1 MTRTPRRRTLLAL
14 SLLPAL
20 ACACEAEHDA
30 VVSMFRGDA
39 AHTGVFSAPGLEA
52 VSGLRWIFQADGPIR
67 SSPTVAG
74 GRVYIG
80 SADGRLYAL
89 DALMGAEAWRYDAGS
104 AIPSTAAVG
113 GGHVFFQDRDGVVY
127 ALDAA
132 SGAEVWRFA
141 TGPDMDLPWGNE
153 GWDYF
158 ISSPALA
165 GDTVLVGAGDG
176 KLYALSAATGSVLW
190 EYATEGRI
198 RSSPAVADGVVY
210 VGSADGSLH
219 AVELTT
225 GERVW
230 RFDAEGRSLVSAD
243 FGFDR
248 RTITSSPAVGPEAV
262 YVGSRDGHL
271 YAVDRATGEERW
283 RFDHEVSWVISSPA
297 IADGVVYAG
306 SSDGLFVQAV
316 DAASGAEL
324 WRTPTELNVF
334 ASPALVNGTLYVGT
348 FTGAI
353 LGLDPA
359 TGEEVWRYRAEDAV
373 MSSAVAA
380 DSTLYVGSDDGRLY
394 AFRGVARER
403 APDRVVFWDSALAR
417 TALYNGHE
425 ALRDYMAGAGYRVVD
440 ADGLARFMEDGLASG
455 RPGIAVFAID
465 RLPASVAPVM
475 ADTVLFRR
483 WLSGPGRAVWLGY
496 PPGALL
502 WDPETGRPT
511 ALSPRRTEA
520 LLGVS
525 TLSATYDSYPARA
538 TAEGR
543 AWGLPEWW
551 IDRAGVDPADVTTV
565 LATEERGR
573 AVAWLKS
580 YGGIPGSGFVR
591 LWARRDP
598 IPDPGI
604 VLRVAE
610 SGWR

>member
-1 MTRTPRRRTLLAL
+1 MTRKRPSRALLAL
-14 SLLPAL
+14 CLLPVL
-20 ACACEAEHDA
+20 ACAGEGGHDD

-39 AHTGVFSAPGLEA
+39 AHTGGYSAPGFEA
-52 VSGLRWIFQADGPIR
+52 VGGLRWILQADGPIR

-89 DALMGAEAWRYDAGS
+89 DAGTGAEAWRYDAGS

-113 GGHVFFQDRDGVVY
+113 RGRVFFQDRAGVVH
-127 ALDAA
+127 ALNART
-132 SGAEVWRFA
+132 GAEAWRFR

-165 GDTVLVGAGDG
+165 GDAVLVGAGDG
-176 KLYALSAATGSVLW
+176 TLYALDAATGRVLW
-190 EYATEGRI
+190 QYATEGRI
-198 RSSPAVADGVVY
+198 RSSPAVADGTVY

-219 AVELTT
+219 AVALAT

-230 RFDAEGRSLVSAD
+230 RFDAEGRSLASAD

-248 RTITSSPAVGPEAV
+248 RTIMSSPAVDADGV

-271 YAVDRATGEERW
+271 YAVDRATGQERW
-283 RFDHEVSWVISSPA
+283 RFDHDVSWVISSPA
-297 IADGVVYAG
+297 IADGVVYTG

-316 DAASGAEL
+316 DAASGEEL

-334 ASPALVNGTLYVGT
+334 ASPAVVNGALYVGT

-403 APDRVVFWDSALAR
+403 APERVVFWDPALAR
-417 TALYNGHE
+417 TALYRGHE
-425 ALRDYMAGAGYRVVD
+425 ALRDYMAGAGYQVVD
-440 ADGLARFMEDGLASG
+440 AAGLARFMEDGLESG
-455 RPGIAVFAID
+455 RPGIAVFAMD
-465 RLPASVAPVM
+465 RLPASVAPAM

-483 WLSGPGRAVWLGY
+483 WLAGPGRAVWLGY
-496 PPGALL
+496 PPGAIVR
-502 WDPETGRPT
+502 DPETDQPT
-511 ALSPRRTEA
+511 ALDPARAGA
-520 LLGVS
+520 LLGVPQAA
-525 TLSATYDSYPARA
+525 ATYDSYPPAPR
-538 TAEGR
+538 R
-543 AWGLPEWW
+543 
-551 IDRAGVDPADVTTV
+551 RAGRGDSRNGGSTAPAWTRPTSPRSWPRRS
-565 LATEERGR
+565 AAGRWRG
-573 AVAWLKS
+573 
-580 YGGIPGSGFVR
+580 
-591 LWARRDP
+591 
-598 IPDPGI
+598 
-604 VLRVAE
+604 
-610 SGWR
+610 